1 MKAEERVQ
9 LLRSVPELV
18 GLRDAARHFDEVRVA
33 AGEML
38 AEEGAL
44 CHHYLIV
51 AEGTL
56 QTQRRG
62 QTGEL
67 GPGDSIGFSAMRS
80 RGVNPARVVALTEA
94 RVLVMSHAQFR
105 AAEPLPPKRR
115 LHLWALPSSRRSLP
129 RRPNLRRA

>member
-1 MKAEERVQ
+1 MKAEERVR
-9 LLRSVPELV
+9 LLRAVPELA

-38 AEEGAL
+38 AEEGGL
-44 CHHYLIV
+44 CHQYLVV

-56 QTQRRG
+56 RTQQRG

-67 GPGDSIGFSAMRS
+67 GPGDSFGFSAMQS
-80 RGVNPARVVALTEA
+80 RDVNPAGVVALTEA

-129 RRPNLRRA
+129 HRPNLRRA

>member
-67 GPGDSIGFSAMRS
+67 GPGDSFGFSAMRG
-80 RGVNPARVVALTEA
+80 RGVNPAGVVALTEA

-129 RRPNLRRA
+129 HRPNLRRA

>member
-1 MKAEERVQ
+1 MKADERVR

-18 GLRDAARHFDEVRVA
+18 GLRDAARHFDEVRVP
-33 AGEML
+33 AGEVL

-44 CHHYLIV
+44 CHHYLVV

-62 QTGEL
+62 RTGEL
-67 GPGDSIGFSAMRS
+67 GPGDSFGFRAMRS
-80 RGVNPARVVALTEA
+80 RGVNPAGVVALTEA
-94 RVLVMSHAQFR
+94 RVMVMSHAQFR
-105 AAEPLPPKRR
+105 AAEPPPPKRR

-129 RRPNLRRA
+129 HRPNLRRA